1 MRQTEALASLQI
13 NKQTT
18 KFYITW
24 SSLSFGENTKQAV
37 PRIKCEK
44 YLRAKGWLKLTLS
57 GSE

>member
-18 KFYITW
+18 KFYTTW

-37 PRIKCEK
+37 PRIKGEK
-44 YLRAKGWLKLTLS
+44 YLRAKGWLKFTLS